1 MKEIFHKAC
10 LPNRALIGGLFFDEV
25 KIKEGL
31 VWDPSSWEI
40 IGFTDLGTEDSLED
54 DNDNHLA
61 THILQFH
68 FKSLFHNFSY
78 PCAYFLTRNITA
90 DKLNRIFW
98 LGVSMLQLQKFDII
112 VACCD
117 GASENRKFIN
127 MNITKDKPYGFNP
140 LSGFALFF
148 FSDPPHLIKK
158 LRNNLFN
165 SGFNTESRNF
175 KRLLEL
181 DDKYCIWQHIIAVRK
196 RETKRLQPITKL
208 KHETV
213 YLDSLRKMRVKL
225 AVNALH
231 ESVSNEMRE
240 HGSAETV
247 STQKYCN
254 IVSKLWQSLNSKS
267 NPYIYLCQI

>member
-1 MKEIFHKAC
+1 MYNSIKLPSGRTLSDYKNFNKPESGWKSQNIQAMKEIFHKAC

-25 KIKEGL
+25 KIKEDL
-31 VWDPSSWEI
+31 VWDPSFWEI

-127 MNITKDKPYGFNP
+127 MNITKDK
-140 LSGFALFF
+140 LASCQC
-148 FSDPPHLIKK
+148 S
-158 LRNNLFN
+158 
-165 SGFNTESRNF
+165 T
-175 KRLLEL
+175 
-181 DDKYCIWQHIIAVRK
+181 
-196 RETKRLQPITKL
+196 RERFQ
-208 KHETV
+208 
-213 YLDSLRKMRVKL
+213 
-225 AVNALH
+225 
-231 ESVSNEMRE
+231 
-240 HGSAETV
+240 
-247 STQKYCN
+247 
-254 IVSKLWQSLNSKS
+254 
-267 NPYIYLCQI
+267 